1 MQPNFSPTPEQKT
14 KRAESKIC
22 RQECLLQTQR
32 KKQKL
37 RKFSQKKEETM
48 RRKIREKYKK
58 LRELLQRNNIQIIE
72 VPEERL
78 EKSKG
83 KIFFKK

>member
-1 MQPNFSPTPEQKT
+1 
-14 KRAESKIC
+14 
-22 RQECLLQTQR
+22 
-32 KKQKL
+32 
-37 RKFSQKKEETM
+37 M